1 MFTTTFDQIAIDEI
15 FFEGTTGE
23 YYVKKSES
31 SAWVYVISEDSVFLD
46 NSGQIM
52 QCKFPK
58 KHIVETV

>member
-1 MFTTTFDQIAIDEI
+1 MTTFDQIAIDEI

-23 YYVKKSES
+23 YYIKKSES
-31 SAWVYVISEDSVFLD
+31 LAWVYVISEDRVFLGS
-46 NSGQIM
+46 NGRVM